1 MMNGDEGMAR
11 QRYSNIDPTAT
22 TKTWKEVRRWQKERK
37 GKVKDLTFRI
47 GQAEHKQ
54 QELLRQNHSDV
65 TITWIGHSTF
75 LLQMAGLTI
84 VTDPV
89 WATRMGFNARLEAP
103 GLAMEEIP
111 PVDVILL
118 SHSHYD
124 HLHVGSLKKLKGSP
138 VVLVPEGLG
147 AKVRKMKL
155 GTVYELSWWG
165 SQTVGA
171 VEFHFVPAQHW
182 TRRTLTD
189 TNTSLWGG
197 WVIRRRTESISEG
210 EQDRNTIY
218 FAGDSGYFEGFRE
231 IGKRFSDIRYALMP
245 IGAYEPE
252 WFMGMQHVT
261 PEEAVQA
268 FLDVGGQLFIPMHYG
283 AFRLAD
289 DTPKEALDRL
299 LADWQRRG
307 LNPSFLRL
315 LKHGETLV
323 AERTGE

>member
-1 MMNGDEGMAR
+1 MNGDECMAR
-11 QRYSNIDPTAT
+11 QRYSNLDPNAK

-37 GKVKDLTFRI
+37 GKVKDLSFRI
-47 GQAEHKQ
+47 GQSEHKQ
-54 QELLRQNHSDV
+54 QELLRNNQSEV

-75 LLQMAGLTI
+75 LLQVAGLTI

-89 WATRMGFNARLEAP
+89 WATRMGFTQRLEAP
-103 GLAMEEIP
+103 GLFIEEIP

-118 SHSHYD
+118 SHAHYD
-124 HLHVGSLKKLKGSP
+124 HLHVGSLKKLRGTP

-147 AKVRKMKL
+147 SKVRKL
-155 GTVYELSWWG
+155 GLSTVYELPWWG
-165 SQTVGA
+165 SQAVGQL
-171 VEFHFVPAQHW
+171 EFHFVPAQHW

-197 WVIRRRTESISEG
+197 WVIKQTAASMPVG
-210 EQDRNTIY
+210 EQDSHSIY
-218 FAGDSGYFEGFRE
+218 FAGDSGYFDGFRE
-231 IGKRFSDIRYALMP
+231 IGARYPGIRYALMP

-252 WFMGMQHVT
+252 WFMGMQHVS
-261 PEEAVQA
+261 PEEAVKA
-268 FLDVGGQLFIPMHYG
+268 FLDVGAKQFIPMHYG

-289 DTPKEALDRL
+289 DTPKEAVDRL

-307 LNPSFLRL
+307 LDRSLLHL

-323 AERTGE
+323 AERN

>member
-1 MMNGDEGMAR
+1 MAR
-11 QRYSNIDPTAT
+11 QRYSNLDPNAK

-37 GKVKDLTFRI
+37 GKVKDVSYRI
-47 GQAEHKQ
+47 GQADHKQ
-54 QELLRQNHSDV
+54 QELLRNNQHEV

-75 LLQMAGLTI
+75 LLQVGGMTI

-89 WATRMGFNARLEAP
+89 WATRMGFTPRLEAP
-103 GLAMEEIP
+103 GLSIEEIP

-118 SHSHYD
+118 SHAHYD
-124 HLHVGSLKKLKGSP
+124 HLHVGSLKKLRGTP
-138 VVLVPEGLG
+138 YVLVPEGLG
-147 AKVRKMKL
+147 SKLRKL
-155 GTVYELSWWG
+155 GFSTVYELPWWG
-165 SQTVGA
+165 SQTIGQL
-171 VEFHFVPAQHW
+171 EFHFVPAQHW

-197 WVIRRRTESISEG
+197 WLVKRSAVSEG
-210 EQDRNTIY
+210 TQVPPAIY

-231 IGKRFSDIRYALMP
+231 IGAKFPGIGYALMP

-252 WFMGMQHVT
+252 WFMGMQHVS

-268 FLDVGGQLFIPMHYG
+268 FLDVGAKQFIPMHYG

-299 LADWQRRG
+299 LADWQRRD
-307 LNPSFLRL
+307 LDASLLRL
-315 LKHGETLV
+315 LKHGETWI
-323 AERTGE
+323 AE